1 VRRAGL
7 GCAAVLL
14 LVAAAGCGTPSKDLF
29 VVERSGEVP
38 GARLTLLVS
47 DDGSVRCNG
56 NKPKDMGSER
66 LIDAR
71 ALEHDLVDQADEQRT
86 FRPGENSILRY
97 TVRVEDGTL
106 KFADTSPNLPSDL
119 FQLAAF
125 TRVLA
130 KQVCGLPR

>member
-7 GCAAVLL
+7 ACAAALA
-14 LVAAAGCGTPSKDLF
+14 LVGAAGCGTPSKDLF
-29 VVERSGEVP
+29 LVERDGDLP

-56 NKPKDMGSER
+56 AKPKDMGSER

-71 ALEHDLVDQADEQRT
+71 ALEHDLVDQADERRT
-86 FRPGENSILRY
+86 FPPGKNSLLRY
-97 TVRVEDGTL
+97 TVRMEEGTIE
-106 KFADTSPNLPSDL
+106 FADTSPNLPSDL
-119 FQLAAF
+119 FKLAAF